1 MNTFLSLFQAPPHI
15 VTDVNKVSE
24 YLTVRKETC
33 EKLIF
38 PEISLPQNPANIEEG
53 VR

>member
-1 MNTFLSLFQAPPHI
+1 MFLKAFFFQGPPHI
-15 VTDVNKVSE
+15 VTDVNKVSD
-24 YLTVRKETC
+24 YLAVRQETC

-38 PEISLPQNPANIEEG
+38 PDLDIPQTTNSLDEG